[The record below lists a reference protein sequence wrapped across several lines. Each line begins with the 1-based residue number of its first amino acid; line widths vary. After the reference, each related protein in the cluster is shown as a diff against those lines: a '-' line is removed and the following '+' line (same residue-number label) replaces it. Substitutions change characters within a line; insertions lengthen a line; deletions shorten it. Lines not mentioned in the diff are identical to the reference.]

1 MKRHLPVFP
10 IILAGLLAGTSFWL
24 EHYVRTQ
31 ASHPDGR
38 LRHDPDMIAK
48 GASQE
53 RFDAAGKRL
62 YVLKTEGLVHYPDD
76 QSTHVTKPELM
87 HFGKP
92 QPLTVRS
99 DTARILGE
107 GREILLTGNVHGH
120 RDGEADQP
128 ALSFETNTL
137 TVLPDDERAFT
148 EEAVHMTHGRSIID
162 GRHLEIDQLHGL
174 VSLNQVSATVYSKSQ
189 DKAR

>member
-1 MKRHLPVFP
+1 MKPHLPVFP
-10 IILAGLLAGTSFWL
+10 ILLAGLLAGTSFWL

-38 LRHDPDMIAK
+38 LRHDPDMIAQ

-53 RFDAAGKRL
+53 RFDANGKRL
-62 YVLKTEGLVHYPDD
+62 YVLKTEKLSHYPDD
-76 QSTHVTKPELM
+76 QSTHVTKPQLM

-92 QPLTVRS
+92 QPLTVTS

-107 GREILLTGNVHGH
+107 GREIVLTGNVLG
-120 RDGEADQP
+120 RREAGADQP
-128 ALSFETNTL
+128 ALGFATSSL

-162 GRHLEIDQLHGL
+162 GQRLEIDQLHGL
-174 VSLNQVSATVYSKSQ
+174 VSLHQVRATVYSKSQ
-189 DKAR
+189 DQAR